1 LFFVQGGALA
11 VENAL
16 KAAFDWKVRKN
27 LAAGRGERGKKV
39 IHFREAFHGRSGY
52 TMSLTNTS
60 DPKKY
65 MYFPLFDWP
74 RVENPKAH
82 FPLEGENLEK
92 TRQAEARAIGHIVHI
107 LETQGPDVAAIL
119 IETVQGEGG
128 DNHFTCEF
136 WKQLRHLADKYEVLL
151 IADEV
156 QSGMGL
162 SGKWWAYQH
171 HPVVP
176 DIVTFGKKSQVC
188 GMMSTK
194 RIDEVKDNVF
204 QLSSRIN
211 STWGGNL
218 VDMVRCKR
226 FLEIIEED
234 KLVENSAKVG
244 AFFLDELKG
253 LQKKYPRSLFNV
265 RGKGLLIAFDCFTPE
280 YSGKVRE
287 FAYNKDTLIIGCG
300 TQTIRFRPP
309 LDCSVKE
316 VKTIIALLDSAFAA
330 LGPCNGTAPAKL

>member
-1 LFFVQGGALA
+1 V
-11 VENAL
+11 
-16 KAAFDWKVRKN
+16 
-27 LAAGRGERGKKV
+27 
-39 IHFREAFHGRSGY
+39 HFKEAFHGRSGY

-74 RVENPKAH
+74 RIENPKAH
-82 FPLEGENLEK
+82 FPLEGDNLTK
-92 TRQAEARAIGHIVHI
+92 TRAAEARAIGHMIHV
-107 LETQGPDVAAIL
+107 LETQGPDVACIL
-119 IETVQGEGG
+119 IETIQGEGG
-128 DNHFTCEF
+128 DNHFTCDF
-136 WKQLRHLADKYEVLL
+136 WKQLRFLADKYEVLL

-162 SGKWWAYQH
+162 TGKWWAYQH

-188 GMMSTK
+188 GMMCTK

-218 VDMVRCKR
+218 VDMIRCKR

-234 KLVENSAKVG
+234 NLVQNSATVG
-244 AFFLDELKG
+244 AYFLDQLKN
-253 LQKKYPRSLFNV
+253 LQKKYPRSLFNS
-265 RGKGLLIAFDCFTPE
+265 RGKGLMVAFDCFTPD
-280 YSGKVRE
+280 YAAQVRS
-287 FAYNKDTLIIGCG
+287 FAYDKDALIIGCG
-300 TQTIRFRPP
+300 TQSVRFRPP
-309 LDCSVKE
+309 LNCSKKE
-316 VKTIIALLDSAFAA
+316 IDIIVNILDAAFTK
-330 LGPCNGTAPAKL
+330 LGPCGSSSSKL